1 MANYI
6 LDDLEKKRADAFKE
20 HHKYCRKRN
29 GISLPYK
36 YIFTSNGIG
45 NVVVIKCPYCG
56 KEKDITNIDC
66 W

>member
-1 MANYI
+1 MA
-6 LDDLEKKRADAFKE
+6 DFTLEKKKKKRADAFKE
-20 HHKYCRKRN
+20 HHKNRRKRN

-36 YIFTSNGIG
+36 YIFTSSGIG